1 MIKNFRKQIKII
13 KYGGDKKSSI
23 AAAAL
28 FFLLGILFLIMMD
41 SEGLVMGSLYI
52 FAGLL
57 MLLQVYNT
65 LLSIGMVTASPKRR
79 MLETWLIDILG
90 LLTGICYY
98 IFLLIVGVIKIYL
111 SHEAEAVKQ
120 QYGIA
125 FLFAGIL
132 GGWVLIYCGM
142 AWKSFLISVIVFS
155 GGFFV
160 ISSKFSAI
168 IENDKVMLV
177 NLGTGAMLGF
187 LAIVL
192 GAVVAGIIR
201 RLLYKKPMSKY
212 AMGANLRKQM

>member
-1 MIKNFRKQIKII
+1 MIKNFRKQIKLI

-28 FFLLGILFLIMMD
+28 FFLLGILFLVMMD
-41 SEGLVMGSLYI
+41 SEGLIMGSLYI
-52 FAGLL
+52 FSGLL

-98 IFLLIVGVIKIYL
+98 IFLLIIAMIKI
-111 SHEAEAVKQ
+111 HVADEADKQ

-132 GGWVLIYCGM
+132 GGWVLVYCGA
-142 AWKSFLISVIVFS
+142 AWKSFLISVITFS
-155 GGFFV
+155 VGFF
-160 ISSKFSAI
+160 IIFSKYNEI
-168 IENDKVMLV
+168 IANDKAMPV
-177 NLGTGAMLGF
+177 NLGIGAILGF

-192 GAVVAGIIR
+192 GAVLGGIIR

>member
-1 MIKNFRKQIKII
+1 MIKSFRKQIKLI
-13 KYGGDKKSSI
+13 KYGSNIKSSI

-28 FFLLGILFLIMMD
+28 FFILGLLFLVMD
-41 SEGLVMGSLYI
+41 SEGLVLGSLYI

-98 IFLLIVGVIKIYL
+98 IFLLIIAVIKMNL
-111 SHEAEAVKQ
+111 EDEAVKQ
-120 QYGIA
+120 QYGTA
-125 FLFAGIL
+125 FLFAGMI
-132 GGWVLIYCGM
+132 GGWVLVYCGM

-160 ISSKFSAI
+160 IFSEFSNAI
-168 IENDKVMLV
+168 EEGMSINP
-177 NLGTGAMLGF
+177 GIGAMLGI
-187 LAIVL
+187 LAVVL
-192 GAVVAGIIR
+192 GAVIAGIIR
-201 RLLYKKPMSKY
+201 RVLYKIPVSKY

>member
-90 LLTGICYY
+90 VLTGICYY
-98 IFLLIVGVIKIYL
+98 IFLLIVGVIKMYV

-120 QYGIA
+120 QYGTA

-132 GGWVLIYCGM
+132 GGWVLVYCGM

-168 IENDKVMLV
+168 INDTANLV
-177 NLGTGAMLGF
+177 NLGNGAILGF

-192 GAVVAGIIR
+192 GAVVGGIVR
-201 RLLYKKPMSKY
+201 RLLYKRPMSKY
-212 AMGANLRKQM
+212 AMGVNLRKQM

>member
-1 MIKNFRKQIKII
+1 MIKSFRKQTKLI
-13 KYGGDKKSSI
+13 KYGSNIKSSI

-28 FFLLGILFLIMMD
+28 FFLLGLLFLIMD
-41 SEGLVMGSLYI
+41 SEGLVIGSLYI

-98 IFLLIVGVIKIYL
+98 IFLLIIAVIKMNL
-111 SHEAEAVKQ
+111 EDEAVKQ
-120 QYGIA
+120 QYGTA
-125 FLFAGIL
+125 FLFAGIM
-132 GGWVLIYCGM
+132 GGWVLVYCGM

-160 ISSKFSAI
+160 IFSGFSNAMEEGMSI
-168 IENDKVMLV
+168 NPGI
-177 NLGTGAMLGF
+177 GAMLGI
-187 LAIVL
+187 LAVVL
-192 GAVVAGIIR
+192 GAVIAGIIR
-201 RLLYKKPMSKY
+201 RVLYKIPVSKY

>member
-98 IFLLIVGVIKIYL
+98 IFLLIVGVIKIYV

-120 QYGIA
+120 QYGAA

-132 GGWVLIYCGM
+132 GGWVLVYCGM

-160 ISSKFSAI
+160 ISSIFSAI
-168 IENDKVMLV
+168 INDTANLV
-177 NLGTGAMLGF
+177 NLGAGAILGF

-192 GAVVAGIIR
+192 GAVVGGIVR